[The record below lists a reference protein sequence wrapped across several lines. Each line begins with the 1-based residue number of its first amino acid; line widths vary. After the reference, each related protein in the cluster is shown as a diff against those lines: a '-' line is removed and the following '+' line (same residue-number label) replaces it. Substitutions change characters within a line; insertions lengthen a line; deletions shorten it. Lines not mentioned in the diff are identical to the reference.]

1 MAGQRSRKRRV
12 HNAATR
18 HADATCDRHMMFTL
32 SGGGVHAHARREC
45 KQRVIA
51 VVESAVDIR
60 PRNMNNA
67 FARSCKNI
75 MLYFRYFE
83 LLCNFMV
90 WGHGK

>member
-18 HADATCDRHMMFTL
+18 HADATCDRTGCLL
-32 SGGGVHAHARREC
+32 SLGVHTHARREC

-83 LLCNFMV
+83 FLCNFMV